1 MLLQSRG
8 ESGATEGL
16 DVRLGHGG
24 KNDTGAGPL
33 LKVKKLDNVV
43 RRKGHGSQ
51 MMRERRPTGRRWAQ
65 TDK

>member
-43 RRKGHGSQ
+43 RGKGCSSQ
-51 MMRERRPTGRRWAQ
+51 MMRERQPTGGR
-65 TDK
+65 